1 MGAKSIW
8 FAFGVGVTAGATI
21 ALLYAP
27 QSGVKTRKQLRRG
40 IDDAGDY
47 LEDAGDYLKE
57 QAEKLS
63 GEAHKVVTQAKSK
76 VNDLVDE
83 AVDRSSGVVS
93 SVTSMF

>member
-1 MGAKSIW
+1 MNSKGFW
-8 FAFGVGVTAGATI
+8 FAFGVGAAAGAAI

-27 QSGVKTRKQLRRG
+27 QTGIKTRKQLRKG
-40 IDDAGDY
+40 IDEAADY

-63 GEAHKVVTQAKSK
+63 NETQKSIRQAKGK

-83 AVDRSSGVVS
+83 AVDRSTGAVK

>member
-1 MGAKSIW
+1 MNSRWIW
-8 FAFGVGVTAGATI
+8 FSFGIGASLGAGI

-27 QSGVKTRKQLRRG
+27 QTGAKTRKQLGRG
-40 IDDAGDY
+40 LDDAADY
-47 LEDAGDYLKE
+47 LEDVGDYLKE

-63 GEAHKVVTQAKSK
+63 GEAQKSIKQATGK

-83 AVDRSSGVVS
+83 AVDRSSGAVK

>member
-1 MGAKSIW
+1 MNSKGFW
-8 FAFGVGVTAGATI
+8 FAFGVGVTTGAAI

-27 QSGVKTRKQLRRG
+27 QTGVKTRKQLRKG
-40 IDDAGDY
+40 IDEAADY

-63 GEAHKVVTQAKSK
+63 NETQKSIRQAKGK
-76 VNDLVDE
+76 VNDLVDD
-83 AVDRSSGVVS
+83 AVDRSAGAVK